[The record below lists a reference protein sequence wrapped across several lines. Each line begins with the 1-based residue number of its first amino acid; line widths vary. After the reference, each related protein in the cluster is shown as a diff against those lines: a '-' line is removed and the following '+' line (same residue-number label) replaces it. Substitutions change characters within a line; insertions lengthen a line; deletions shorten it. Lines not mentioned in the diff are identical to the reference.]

1 MGQSICMAD
10 EERDLE
16 CERRMLELEKEDF
29 KRRQKSDRLRM
40 EREKTLFEMKWKILE
55 DELCKLAEE
64 KKQWKLQKEFYYRSM
79 KNSEESMK
87 EKNGKEISPDYKQRM
102 IGKVFFRGVRTETA
116 LKRRYK
122 ELIKIFH
129 PDNMDGDTLT
139 IQEINREYDQL
150 KKAFC
155 R

>member
-1 MGQSICMAD
+1 MGQSICVAD

-16 CERRMLELEKEDF
+16 FERRMLELEREDF
-29 KRRQKSDRLRM
+29 KRRQDSDRIRM
-40 EREKTLFEMKWKILE
+40 EREKNLFEMKWKMLE
-55 DELCKLAEE
+55 EELRKLADE
-64 KKQWKLQKEFYYRSM
+64 KKRLKLQKEFYYRSM
-79 KNSEESMK
+79 KSNEEH
-87 EKNGKEISPDYKQRM
+87 KEISTDYRQKM
-102 IGKVFFRGVRTETA
+102 IGKVFFRGVRSEAA
-116 LKRRYK
+116 LKKRYK

-150 KKAFC
+150 KQAFC